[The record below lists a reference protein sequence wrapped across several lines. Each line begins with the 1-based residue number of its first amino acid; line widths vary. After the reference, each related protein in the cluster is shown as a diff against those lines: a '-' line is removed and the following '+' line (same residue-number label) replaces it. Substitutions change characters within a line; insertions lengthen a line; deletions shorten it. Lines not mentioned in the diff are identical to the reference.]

1 MDFPFQ
7 QYIKEGKIVRVFT
20 PDVDDDE
27 LKWHQDTTDRK
38 VTVIQH
44 GEWEFQMEDDLPVKL
59 SNAEQI
65 YIPKFV
71 WHRVIRGTGTLI
83 VEIEQY

>member
-71 WHRVIRGTGTLI
+71 WHRVIRGIGTLI

>member
-1 MDFPFQ
+1 M
-7 QYIKEGKIVRVFT
+7 
-20 PDVDDDE
+20 
-27 LKWHQDTTDRK
+27 
-38 VTVIQH
+38 IQH

-71 WHRVIRGTGTLI
+71 WHRVIKGTGTLI